1 MLDNSTKVRI
11 EEDLLGELEIPA
23 TAYYGIHSLRA
34 YENFNISSMKIS
46 DVPEL
51 VRGMVFAK
59 KKLPQWLTP
68 S

>member
-34 YENFNISSMKIS
+34 YETSIS
-46 DVPEL
+46 
-51 VRGMVFAK
+51 RR
-59 KKLPQWLTP
+59 
-68 S
+68 